1 MSIKT
6 PPAESAEELTTLRS
20 NAIGL
25 PGVLFQ
31 SVTTMAPAG
40 AVAFSLGAA
49 IPFTGGALPLAV
61 VFALIVC
68 VLVALNI
75 GSMARKLPSAG
86 GYFTYVNHGLG
97 PQMGW
102 LTGWLFTFTY
112 VLFVPLTLLV
122 LGAVTDSFLSST
134 FHLSLGSNGWILY
147 ALIFAAITF
156 GLTFFGIKI
165 SADVG
170 VALGIIEISVF
181 ALLALFLIVSAGSG
195 NTFATFNPASSLQGG
210 LGGWQGVLFGVLFA
224 FLAFSGFE
232 SSATLGEESHN
243 PRRIVPLAILLA
255 TVIIGVFYVFCAYAG
270 VVGWGFAKITTYPS
284 DPNPWGTMAARVWG
298 PFAFIAILVIL
309 NSALGNAN
317 AAVNAGSRMIFSMGR
332 IKTFPA
338 VLGQTNR
345 YRVPGPA
352 IILALVLG
360 IIIMLW
366 TGLVYGPTLAFAFV
380 GATLTVPIILVYMA
394 TCLAVPFF
402 YWREHRA
409 EFNVWQHV
417 VLPAIP
423 FILLG
428 VVIYFQFV
436 PLPPAPFNMVGIID
450 GVWLVLGII
459 VVVFLSVR
467 APHALHE
474 GTRLFAE
481 EPEVAVATASVATAP
496 KVEDAPGSDTIK
508 PEDAPGSDA

>member
-1 MSIKT
+1 MSIEEVS
-6 PPAESAEELTTLRS
+6 PSAESEQLTTLRS

-97 PQMGW
+97 PQIGW

-112 VLFVPLTLLV
+112 VLFIPLTLLV
-122 LGAVTDSFLSST
+122 LGSVTDSFLSST
-134 FHLSLGSNGWILY
+134 FNLSLWSIGWIVY
-147 ALIFAAITF
+147 ALIFAAIMF
-156 GLTFFGIKI
+156 ALTFFGIKI

-170 VALGIIEISVF
+170 VVLGVIEISIF
-181 ALLALFLIVSAGSG
+181 ALLSIFLIVHAGTAG
-195 NTFATFNPASSLQGG
+195 NTAAVFNPASSLQSG
-210 LGGWQGVLFGVLFA
+210 LGGWQGVLFGALFA

-255 TVIIGVFYVFCAYAG
+255 TFCIGVFYVFCSYAG
-270 VVGWGFAKITTYPS
+270 VVGWGFHTINTFPN
-284 DPNPWGTMAARVWG
+284 DPDPWGTMASRVWG
-298 PFAFIAILVIL
+298 PFAFLAILAIL
-309 NSALGNAN
+309 KSARGNGN
-317 AAVNAGSRMIFSMGR
+317 AAVNAGARMLFSMGR
-332 IKTFPA
+332 IKAFPE

-345 YRVPGPA
+345 FRVPGLA
-352 IILALVLG
+352 IMVALVVG
-360 IIIMLW
+360 IIVMLW

-402 YWREHRA
+402 YLREHRN
-409 EFNVWQHV
+409 EFNVWRHV
-417 VLPAIP
+417 ILPAIP
-423 FILLG
+423 FVLLG

-436 PLPPAPFNMVGIID
+436 PLPAAPFNMVGPID
-450 GVWLVLGII
+450 AAWLVLGII
-459 VVVFLSVR
+459 IVVFLSMR
-467 APHALHE
+467 APQVLYE

-481 EPEVAVATASVATAP
+481 EPEV
-496 KVEDAPGSDTIK
+496 K
-508 PEDAPGSDA
+508 

>member
-1 MSIKT
+1 MSIEKVT
-6 PPAESAEELTTLRS
+6 PSEESEQLTTLRS

-75 GSMARKLPSAG
+75 GSMAKYLPSAG

-97 PQMGW
+97 PQIGW

-112 VLFVPLTLLV
+112 VLFIPLTLLV
-122 LGAVTDSFLSST
+122 LGSVTDSFLSST
-134 FHLSLGSNGWILY
+134 FNLSLGSNGWIVY
-147 ALIFAAITF
+147 ALIFAAIIF
-156 GLTFFGIKI
+156 ALTFFGIKI

-170 VALGIIEISVF
+170 VVLGVIEIGIF
-181 ALLALFLIVSAGSG
+181 AALAVFLIVNAGTAG
-195 NTFATFNPASSLQGG
+195 NTTAVFNPASSLQSG
-210 LGGWQGVLFGVLFA
+210 LGGWQGVLFGALFA

-255 TVIIGVFYVFCAYAG
+255 TLIIGVFYVFCSYAG
-270 VVGWGFAKITTYPS
+270 VVGWGFHTITTFPS
-284 DPNPWGTMAARVWG
+284 DPDPWGTMAARVWG
-298 PFAFIAILVIL
+298 PFAFFAILAIL
-309 NSALGNAN
+309 NSALGNGN
-317 AAVNAGSRMIFSMGR
+317 AAVNAGARMLFSMGR
-332 IKTFPA
+332 IKAFPGA
-338 VLGQTNR
+338 LGQTNR
-345 YRVPGPA
+345 FRVPGPA

-402 YWREHRA
+402 YWREHRD
-409 EFNVWQHV
+409 EFNVWRHV
-417 VLPAIP
+417 ILPAIP
-423 FILLG
+423 LVLLG
-428 VVIYFQFV
+428 IVIYFQFV
-436 PLPPAPFNMVGIID
+436 PLPAAPFNLVGPID
-450 GVWLVLGII
+450 ATWLMLGII
-459 VVVFLSVR
+459 IVVFLSVF
-467 APHALHE
+467 APQVLHE
-474 GTRLFAE
+474 GSRLFAE
-481 EPEVAVATASVATAP
+481 EPEVKEA
-496 KVEDAPGSDTIK
+496 
-508 PEDAPGSDA
+508 

>member
-1 MSIKT
+1 MSIEAT
-6 PPAESAEELTTLRS
+6 PPPEQLTTLRS

-61 VFALIVC
+61 LLALVIC

-75 GSMARKLPSAG
+75 GSMAKYLPSAG
-86 GYFTYVNHGLG
+86 GYFSYVTHGLG
-97 PQMGW
+97 SQVGW

-112 VLFVPLTLLV
+112 VLFIPLTLLV
-122 LGAVTDSFLSST
+122 LGPVTDSFLSSN
-134 FHLSLGSNGWILY
+134 FHISLGSNGWIVY

-170 VALGIIEISVF
+170 VVLGVLEICAFGVLSI
-181 ALLALFLIVSAGSG
+181 FLIVNAGKG
-195 NTFATFNPASSLQGG
+195 NTAATFNPASSLQSG
-210 LGGWQGVLFGVLFA
+210 LGGWQGVLFGMLFA

-243 PRRIVPLAILLA
+243 PRRIVPRAILLA
-255 TVIIGVFYVFCAYAG
+255 TICIGVFYVFCAYAG
-270 VVGWGFAKITTYPS
+270 VVGWGFNKITTYPN
-284 DPNPWGTMAARVWG
+284 DPNPWGTMATRVWG
-298 PFAFIAILVIL
+298 PFAFIAILAIL

-317 AAVNAGSRMIFSMGR
+317 AGVNAGARMLFAMGR
-332 IKTFPA
+332 IKALPG

-345 YRVPGPA
+345 FRVPGLA
-352 IILALVLG
+352 IILALILG

-380 GATLTVPIILVYMA
+380 GAVLTVPIILVYMA

-402 YWREHRA
+402 YWREHRG
-409 EFNVWQHV
+409 EFNVWRHV
-417 VLPAIP
+417 ILPAIP
-423 FILLG
+423 FVLLG
-428 VVIYFQFV
+428 IVIYFQFV
-436 PLPPAPFNMVGIID
+436 PLPAAPFNLVGPID
-450 GVWLVLGII
+450 AAWLVLGII
-459 VVVFLSVR
+459 LVVFLNVR
-467 APHALHE
+467 APQVLHQ

-481 EPEVAVATASVATAP
+481 EPEAVKEPA
-496 KVEDAPGSDTIK
+496 
-508 PEDAPGSDA
+508 

>member
-1 MSIKT
+1 MSIEKVT
-6 PPAESAEELTTLRS
+6 PSEESEQQTTLRS

-75 GSMARKLPSAG
+75 GSMAKYLPSAG

-97 PQMGW
+97 PQIGW

-112 VLFVPLTLLV
+112 VLFIPLTLLV
-122 LGAVTDSFLSST
+122 LGSVTDSFLSST
-134 FHLSLGSNGWILY
+134 FNLSLGSNGWIVY
-147 ALIFAAITF
+147 ALIFAAIIF
-156 GLTFFGIKI
+156 ALTFFGIKI

-170 VALGIIEISVF
+170 VVLGVIEIGIFAALSV
-181 ALLALFLIVSAGSG
+181 FLIVNAGSAG
-195 NTFATFNPASSLQGG
+195 NTAAVFNPASSLQSG
-210 LGGWQGVLFGVLFA
+210 LGGWQGVLFGALFA

-243 PRRIVPLAILLA
+243 PRRIVPFAILLA
-255 TVIIGVFYVFCAYAG
+255 TLIIGVFYVFCSYAG
-270 VVGWGFAKITTYPS
+270 VVGWGFHTITTFPS
-284 DPNPWGTMAARVWG
+284 DPDPWGTMAARVWG
-298 PFAFIAILVIL
+298 PFAFLAILAIL
-309 NSALGNAN
+309 NSALGNGN
-317 AAVNAGSRMIFSMGR
+317 AAVNAGARMLFSMGR
-332 IKTFPA
+332 IKAFPGA
-338 VLGQTNR
+338 LGQTNR
-345 YRVPGPA
+345 FKVPGPA
-352 IILALVLG
+352 IIVALVVG

-402 YWREHRA
+402 YWREHRD
-409 EFNVWQHV
+409 EFNVWRHV
-417 VLPAIP
+417 ILPAIP
-423 FILLG
+423 LVLLG

-436 PLPPAPFNMVGIID
+436 PLPAAPFNMVGPID
-450 GVWLVLGII
+450 AAWLLLGII
-459 VVVFLSVR
+459 IVVFLSVF
-467 APHALHE
+467 APQVLHE
-474 GTRLFAE
+474 GSRLFAE
-481 EPEVAVATASVATAP
+481 EPEVKEA
-496 KVEDAPGSDTIK
+496 
-508 PEDAPGSDA
+508 

>member
-1 MSIKT
+1 MSIEKET
-6 PPAESAEELTTLRS
+6 SPAESEQLTTLRS

-97 PQMGW
+97 PQIGW

-122 LGAVTDSFLSST
+122 LGSVTDSFLSST
-134 FHLSLGSNGWILY
+134 FNLSLGSNGWIVY
-147 ALIFAAITF
+147 SLIFAAIIF
-156 GLTFFGIKI
+156 ALTFSGIKI

-170 VALGIIEISVF
+170 VVLGVIEIGVF
-181 ALLALFLIVSAGSG
+181 ALLSIFLIVNPGTGG
-195 NTFATFNPASSLQGG
+195 NTAAVFNPASSLQSG
-210 LGGWQGVLFGVLFA
+210 LGGWQGVLFGALFA

-232 SSATLGEESHN
+232 SSAILGEESHN

-255 TVIIGVFYVFCAYAG
+255 TFIIGVYYVFCSYAG
-270 VVGWGFAKITTYPS
+270 VVGWGFHTITTYPN
-284 DPNPWGTMAARVWG
+284 DPNPWGTMASRVWG
-298 PFAFIAILVIL
+298 PFAFLAILAIL
-309 NSALGNAN
+309 NSALGNGN
-317 AAVNAGSRMIFSMGR
+317 AAVNAGSRMLFSMGR
-332 IKTFPA
+332 IKALPG

-345 YRVPGPA
+345 FRTPGTA
-352 IILALVLG
+352 IIAALVIG
-360 IIIMLW
+360 VIIMLW

-402 YWREHRA
+402 YWREHRN
-409 EFNVWQHV
+409 EFNVGRHV
-417 VLPAIP
+417 ILPAIP
-423 FILLG
+423 LVLLG

-436 PLPPAPFNMVGIID
+436 PLPAAPFNMVGPID
-450 GVWLVLGII
+450 AAWIVLGII
-459 VVVFLSVR
+459 IVAFLSVR
-467 APHALHE
+467 APHVLHE
-474 GTRLFAE
+474 GSRLFAE
-481 EPEVAVATASVATAP
+481 EPEVKKS
-496 KVEDAPGSDTIK
+496 
-508 PEDAPGSDA
+508 

>member
-1 MSIKT
+1 MSIKEVT
-6 PPAESAEELTTLRS
+6 PPAESEQLTTLRS

-61 VFALIVC
+61 VFALVVC

-75 GSMARKLPSAG
+75 GSMASKLPSAG

-97 PQMGW
+97 PQVGW

-112 VLFVPLTLLV
+112 LLFIPLTLLV

-134 FHLSLGSNGWILY
+134 FHFSLGQNGWIVY

-170 VALGIIEISVF
+170 VALGVIEICVF
-181 ALLALFLIVSAGSG
+181 GLLAVFLIVSAGSG
-195 NTFATFNPASSLQGG
+195 NTLATFNPASSLQSG
-210 LGGWQGVLFGVLFA
+210 LGGWRGVLFGALFA

-255 TVIIGVFYVFCAYAG
+255 TVIIGIFYVFCAYAG
-270 VVGWGFAKITTYPS
+270 VVGWGFHTITTYPN
-284 DPNPWGTMAARVWG
+284 DPNPWGTMATRVWG
-298 PFAFIAILVIL
+298 PFAFIAILAIL

-317 AAVNAGSRMIFSMGR
+317 AGVNAGARMLFSMGR
-332 IKTFPA
+332 IRAFPSL
-338 VLGQTNR
+338 LGNTNR
-345 YRVPGPA
+345 FRVPGPA
-352 IILALVLG
+352 IILALVVG
-360 IIIMLW
+360 IIVMLW
-366 TGLVYGPTLAFAFV
+366 TGLVYGPILAFAFV
-380 GATLTVPIILVYMA
+380 GATLTVPIIIVYML

-402 YWREHRA
+402 YWREHRE
-409 EFNVWQHV
+409 EFNVWRHV
-417 VLPAIP
+417 VLPAVP
-423 FILLG
+423 FVLLG
-428 VVIYFQFV
+428 VVIVFQFI
-436 PLPPAPFNMVGIID
+436 PLPSAPFILVGPID
-450 GVWLVLGII
+450 AAWLVLGII
-459 VVVFLSVR
+459 IVVFLSMR
-467 APHALHE
+467 APQVLHQ
-474 GTRLFAE
+474 GAKLFAE
-481 EPEVAVATASVATAP
+481 EPEVASVAKAP
-496 KVEDAPGSDTIK
+496 EVEK
-508 PEDAPGSDA
+508 PEADA